1 MVSFEFSLCLSAIL
15 KLDFLKSPE
24 KSGSGSPPR
33 GIKLGNSLMCKTASN
48 VLSEA
53 DQEIAVSNL
62 FYFINFAKQ

>member
-1 MVSFEFSLCLSAIL
+1 MVSFEFLLCLSAIL
-15 KLDFLKSPE
+15 NLDFLKSPG

-33 GIKLGNSLMCKTASN
+33 GMKLGNSLMCKTARN

-62 FYFINFAKQ
+62 FYFMNFAKQ

>member
-1 MVSFEFSLCLSAIL
+1 MLSFEFLLWLSAIL

-24 KSGSGSPPR
+24 KYGIASPPR
-33 GIKLGNSLMCKTASN
+33 GMKLGNSLMCKTASN
-48 VLSEA
+48 ALSEA

>member
-1 MVSFEFSLCLSAIL
+1 MVSFEFLLCLSAIL
-15 KLDFLKSPE
+15 KLAFLKSPG

-33 GIKLGNSLMCKTASN
+33 GMKLGNSLMCKTASN

>member
-15 KLDFLKSPE
+15 KLDFLK
-24 KSGSGSPPR
+24 SGSPPR

-62 FYFINFAKQ
+62 FCFINFAKQ

>member
-15 KLDFLKSPE
+15 KLDFLKSPG
-24 KSGSGSPPR
+24 KPGSGSPPR

-62 FYFINFAKQ
+62 FHFINFAKQ